1 MKLLLLVTRKTSL
14 DLQNTNKASMDYS
27 GIKVTICQRKFI
39 YFLNLCL
46 GISRQQLA
54 SQTRWYCLDQ
64 HFKHRKKCRK
74 MLLIIKKPQKAQ

>member
-14 DLQNTNKASMDYS
+14 DLQNTDKAPMDYS
-27 GIKVTICQRKFI
+27 GIKVTICQKKFI

-64 HFKHRKKCRK
+64 HFKHGKNVEKCC
-74 MLLIIKKPQKAQ
+74 